1 MVLRLL
7 SLYRRGPSVPTSTYI
22 STEAVSDGDGD
33 GDDVPF
39 YTN

>member
-1 MVLRLL
+1 M
-7 SLYRRGPSVPTSTYI
+7 PTSTYI

-39 YTN
+39 LYELVLAATDRP